1 MSQEKPPWRGPP
13 KAAGPVWAPA
23 PCLAAFLQPSMV
35 TAGGEQ
41 GPVHLVVFLFLFHV
55 DTQLCTWIGFGQV
68 SPSFRM
74 GKGFC

>member
-1 MSQEKPPWRGPP
+1 MSQEKPPWRGHP
-13 KAAGPVWAPA
+13 KAAGPAWAPA

-41 GPVHLVVFLFLFHV
+41 GPVHLVVFLFHIEI
-55 DTQLCTWIGFGQV
+55 QLCTWIGVGQL

-74 GKGFC
+74 GKGLC

>member
-1 MSQEKPPWRGPP
+1 MERPSQGSRACVGTSTVLGCVP
-13 KAAGPVWAPA
+13 AA
-23 PCLAAFLQPSMV
+23 SMV